1 MSLMIHLLINYRQ
14 SDIINPAYM
23 INTAL
28 FKLSEEKSEVLIMRV
43 LIFINSLI
51 MLINSFFGINCM
63 PKGYAVNAQK
73 AEAAI
78 TASSEKRIQDGTL
91 TGAHAIV
98 VQNGKMTDEI
108 DLSAVN
114 GSYELIINGGKL
126 LVEKNQISYMESD
139 CPDHI
144 CVRTGILKNAGDTAA
159 CVPNKTCVYIKGT
172 KNIDA
177 STY

>member
-1 MSLMIHLLINYRQ
+1 MKKLIKKGDMVIILVICLIAAGLLIA
-14 SDIINPAYM
+14 P
-23 INTAL
+23 AL
-28 FKLSEEKSEVLIMRV
+28 FP
-43 LIFINSLI
+43 
-51 MLINSFFGINCM
+51 G
-63 PKGYAVNAQK
+63 KGTV
-73 AEAAI
+73 
-78 TASSEKRIQDGTL
+78 
-91 TGAHAIV
+91 AIV

-159 CVPNKTCVYIKGT
+159 CVPNKTCVYIKGK

-177 STY
+177 ITY